1 MNDFIRPLSTKRK
14 ALRPYQLE
22 AKASALA
29 SWAKGAKETL
39 VSVATG
45 GGKTL
50 IACDIMTEFPRDRI
64 LFLAPTRELVNQAVK
79 AIDAH
84 VGIRPGVEMARQH
97 ALATDRI
104 VVGSVQTLCGRPLPG
119 AEPDLIILDEAHHRA
134 AKNWVKLLARW
145 PDAKKLD
152 LTATP
157 YRLDNKPLKAF
168 IDGDEYNI
176 GLLELIQQGYLADI
190 KLLQCPVKVD
200 MTGLNTRGGDF
211 QDDEMAELVLPHIE
225 KLADWIAA
233 EHSDRRMITFTP
245 NKHISRVWSEAL
257 CARGLAAAHID
268 GVATEKARRPIYDA
282 FASGAITH
290 LSNAQLLLEGY
301 DNPRADALLMLR
313 LTQSRCVLAQA
324 VGRISRLHP
333 DKDFGIVLDPLFV
346 ASDQARATFGA
357 AMLDDNPRNAR
368 ITELTGAGLSLAE
381 AAAMEEDE
389 HQAERAARAVAG
401 EPEDE
406 GETPV
411 APEVDDEERRRAAQ
425 ELLDSRLRETAL
437 LRDASETPEA
447 ISLAEYCAP
456 KGVKRVTSMKVK
468 AHTSA
473 ASGKNSL
480 RVVFTLVNAPTETL
494 YMGFD
499 DPGYRGQ
506 LAREWWFEF
515 GGKSPAPMSV
525 VEAADRRDELRQPA
539 FVEPVAVQSG
549 ARTFTEVRRRSVTQP
564 MIAFPSINLD
574 QGAATAFAPPPID
587 PFTPQSAGLFANLAP
602 PVAERVKSI
611 SLMSADEAEAYT
623 QKMLDDW
630 ENEQKQAVAPV
641 APEQHPPVDRRNSH
655 PWEYV

>member
-1 MNDFIRPLSTKRK
+1 
-14 ALRPYQLE
+14 
-22 AKASALA
+22 
-29 SWAKGAKETL
+29 
-39 VSVATG
+39 
-45 GGKTL
+45 
-50 IACDIMTEFPRDRI
+50 
-64 LFLAPTRELVNQAVK
+64 
-79 AIDAH
+79 
-84 VGIRPGVEMARQH
+84 
-97 ALATDRI
+97 
-104 VVGSVQTLCGRPLPG
+104 
-119 AEPDLIILDEAHHRA
+119 
-134 AKNWVKLLARW
+134 
-145 PDAKKLD
+145 
-152 LTATP
+152 
-157 YRLDNKPLKAF
+157 
-168 IDGDEYNI
+168 
-176 GLLELIQQGYLADI
+176 
-190 KLLQCPVKVD
+190 
-200 MTGLNTRGGDF
+200 
-211 QDDEMAELVLPHIE
+211 
-225 KLADWIAA
+225 
-233 EHSDRRMITFTP
+233 
-245 NKHISRVWSEAL
+245 
-257 CARGLAAAHID
+257 LAAAHID
-268 GVATEKARRPIYDA
+268 GVGTERQRRPIYDA

-389 HQAERAARAVAG
+389 HQAEREARRAAG
-401 EPEDE
+401 EPEEGE

-411 APEVDDEERRRAAQ
+411 APEAGDDDRQRAAQ

-494 YMGFD
+494 YFGFD

-506 LAREWWFEF
+506 LARDWWFEF
-515 GGKSPAPMSV
+515 GGRSPAPVSV
-525 VEAADRRDELRQPA
+525 NEAADRRDELRQPA

-564 MIAFPSINLD
+564 MAAFPDINPD
-574 QGAATAFAPPPID
+574 QGAATAFAVPGVNPFAPPPID
-587 PFTPQSAGLFANLAP
+587 PFAPQSAALFDRLSP
-602 PVAERVKSI
+602 PVAARVKSI
-611 SLMSADEAEAYT
+611 SLMTADEAEAYT

-630 ENEQKQAVAPV
+630 EA
-641 APEQHPPVDRRNSH
+641 EQHATAPAPSSQLSTVDRKSSH
-655 PWEYV
+655 PWEYA